1 MKTKLSIAERVKAAA
16 SPHPVTRP
24 NGLWARIMR
33 MRNVIVGRR
42 AIMRMDARMLG
53 DIGLSHAEALEEVN
67 RKPWDDTP
75 RPR

>member
-1 MKTKLSIAERVKAAA
+1 MLSIAERVKAAT
-16 SPHPVTRP
+16 SPRPAKRP

-33 MRNVIVGRR
+33 MRQVVVGRR

-53 DIGLSHAEALEEVN
+53 VIGLSPADALEEVN

-75 RPR
+75 RQH